1 MAGHA
6 RVQVCVCG
14 MGATGPGLIGNRCL
28 SCSCYGVLPGFAT
41 AAAAVAAAT
50 PAAVGAAEVVPSLLP
65 LEMC

>member
-28 SCSCYGVLPGFAT
+28 SCSCYGVLPGLLLRLLLALLKWCQ
-41 AAAAVAAAT
+41 VYCHSKC
-50 PAAVGAAEVVPSLLP
+50 VERSLLAWR
-65 LEMC
+65 